1 MELPNDFDQTLT
13 QVQESGVL
21 AEDAES
27 VRQLLLLELNRVALK
42 EGARATD
49 MGIADWASKL
59 TKAFEAAVYQEIC
72 DSEKGALKKEYQDTL
87 NNALSPQGVAATG
100 AIVMKVLAVV
110 NPAFAISSVA
120 IYLSTWLLKIGLNHW
135 CSIPPK

>member
-1 MELPNDFDQTLT
+1 MELPHDFDQTLT
-13 QVQESGVL
+13 QVKESGVL
-21 AEDAES
+21 AQDAES

-49 MGIADWASKL
+49 MGFTDWASRL
-59 TKAFEAAVYQEIC
+59 IKAFEAAVYQEIC
-72 DSEKGALKKEYQDTL
+72 DPAKGALKEDYQKTL
-87 NNALSPQGVAATG
+87 KNALSPEGVAATG
-100 AIVMKVLAVV
+100 AVVMKVLAVV

-135 CSIPPK
+135 CSIHPK